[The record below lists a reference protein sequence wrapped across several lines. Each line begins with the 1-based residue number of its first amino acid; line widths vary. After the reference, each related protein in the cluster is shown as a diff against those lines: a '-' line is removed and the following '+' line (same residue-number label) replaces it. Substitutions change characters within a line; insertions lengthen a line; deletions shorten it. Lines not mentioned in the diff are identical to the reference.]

1 MNELENTATAA
12 SHHLYPLIS
21 DLGLILMTAGVAI
34 LLFKKIKQPLV
45 LGYLIAGFLAGPYF
59 TLFPSVKDV
68 QNVEVWAEIGVIILL
83 FSLGLEFS
91 FKKLMKVGGTASITA
106 LVQIVSM
113 VFLGYWC
120 GQMMGWSSMDSIFLG
135 VILSISSTTI
145 ILRAFDELGVKGQK
159 FAGIVFGALIV
170 EDIVAILMM
179 VLLSTVAIS
188 QQFSGMELF
197 ESVLKLLFF
206 LILWFVGGIF
216 FIPTLLK
223 KAKNLL
229 SDETLL
235 IVSLALCL
243 MMVILATMAGFS
255 PALGAFIMGSI
266 IAETTKA
273 ERIEHLIKP
282 VKDLFGA
289 VFFVSVGMLINP
301 STLAE
306 YAIPVVV
313 ITLLTVF
320 GKTLSST
327 IGTLISGQPLKQSVQ
342 TGMSLAQI
350 GEFSFIIATL
360 GMTLGVTSSFL
371 YPIVVAVS
379 AISTFTTPFM
389 IKLSIPVYNM
399 LERNLP
405 KKWTKAIESYSSS
418 SQTIKATS
426 NWVLFLRASIIQIII
441 HSVVIIAVILL
452 SSRVLL
458 PMVNGS
464 QWANVVIAI
473 VTLLCISPFLWALSL
488 RKVAVNAY
496 EELKKERKFLG
507 PIRIVNLIRILFTLF
522 FIGLLLNS
530 FFSNFIAFAALVIFV
545 VAYLA
550 FPKKLQLLYDK
561 IENRFMQNL
570 NDRENTEASKSKKEL
585 SPWDA
590 HMTTF
595 EISAES
601 NIVGKPLYQLEL
613 RERIGINI
621 AAIKRG
627 NITINVPNRN
637 EQIYP
642 NDLLYIIGTD
652 RQIDKFKIYIQQS
665 IVAVPEDNAETV
677 LKNFELKNED
687 FIGKTIRESQL
698 REKTNGLVVGIERE
712 GRRMMNPESHVVLEK
727 DDIIWIVGDKKKMNS
742 ITLNAS

>member
-1 MNELENTATAA
+1 MNELEKTATEA

-21 DLGLILMTAGVAI
+21 DLGLILMTAAVAI

-45 LGYLIAGFLAGPYF
+45 LGYLIAGFLAGPHF

-68 QNVEVWAEIGVIILL
+68 HNVEVWAEIGVIILL

-91 FKKLMKVGGTASITA
+91 FKKLMKVGGTSSVTA
-106 LVQIVSM
+106 LVQIASM
-113 VFLGYWC
+113 VFLGFWV
-120 GQMMGWSSMDSIFLG
+120 GQWIGWSSMDSLFLG

-179 VLLSTVAIS
+179 VLLSTIAVS

-197 ESVLKLLFF
+197 YSVLKLLFF

-301 STLAE
+301 DTLVE
-306 YAIPVVV
+306 YAWPVII

-320 GKTLSST
+320 GKTFSST
-327 IGTLISGQPLKQSVQ
+327 VGTLISGQPLKQSVQ

-360 GMTLGVTSSFL
+360 GMTLGVTSNFL

-389 IKLSIPVYNM
+389 IKMSIPVYNK
-399 LERNLP
+399 LEKILP
-405 KKWTKAIESYSSS
+405 KKFIKAIESYSSS

-441 HSVVIIAVILL
+441 HSVLIIAIILL

-464 QWANVVIAI
+464 QWANVAIATA
-473 VTLLCISPFLWALSL
+473 TLLCIAPFLYALSL
-488 RKVAVNAY
+488 RKVAVKPY
-496 EELKKERKFLG
+496 EELKAENKFRG
-507 PIRIVNLIRILFTLF
+507 PIRIVNFIRILFAILY
-522 FIGLLLNS
+522 IGLLLNS
-530 FFSNFIAFAALVIFV
+530 FFSNVIAFAALVLIV
-545 VAYLA
+545 VAYVL
-550 FPKKLQLLYDK
+550 FPKKLQDFYDK
-561 IENRFMQNL
+561 IENRFLQNL
-570 NDRENTEASKSKKEL
+570 NDRENAEATYSKREL

-595 EISAES
+595 TIDAES
-601 NIVGKPLYQLEL
+601 NVIGKPLHLLAL
-613 RERIGINI
+613 REKVGINI

-627 NITINVPNRN
+627 NFTINVPNRN

-642 NDLLYIIGTD
+642 NDVLFIIGTD
-652 RQIDKFKIYIQQS
+652 RQIDKFRVFMKNS
-665 IVAVPEDNAETV
+665 KVAIPENNAETV
-677 LKNFELKNED
+677 LKNFELRNLD

-698 REKTNGLVVGIERE
+698 REKTDGLIVGIERE
-712 GRRMMNPESHVVLEK
+712 GQRMMNPESHVVLQK
-727 DDIIWIVGDKKKMNS
+727 NDIIWIVGDRKKMNS
-742 ITLNAS
+742 IILNAS

>member
-1 MNELENTATAA
+1 MNELEKTATEA

-21 DLGLILMTAGVAI
+21 DLGLILMTAAVAI
-34 LLFKKIKQPLV
+34 LIFKKIKQPLV
-45 LGYLIAGFLAGPYF
+45 LGYLIAGFLAGPHF

-68 QNVEVWAEIGVIILL
+68 HNVEVWAEIGVIILL

-91 FKKLMKVGGTASITA
+91 FKKLMKVGATSSVTA
-106 LVQIVSM
+106 LVQIASM
-113 VFLGYWC
+113 VFLGYFV
-120 GQMMGWSSMDSIFLG
+120 GQLMGWSTMDSLFLG

-179 VLLSTVAIS
+179 VLLSTIAVS
-188 QQFSGMELF
+188 QQFSGMELVF
-197 ESVLKLLFF
+197 SVLKLLFF

-273 ERIEHLIKP
+273 ERIEHLVKP

-301 STLAE
+301 DTLVE
-306 YAIPVVV
+306 YAWPVII
-313 ITLLTVF
+313 ITLLTVL
-320 GKTLSST
+320 GKTISST

-360 GMTLGVTSSFL
+360 GMTLGVTSNFL

-389 IKLSIPVYNM
+389 IKMSIPVYNK
-399 LERNLP
+399 LEKILP
-405 KKWTKAIESYSSS
+405 NKVIKAIESYSSS

-426 NWVLFLRASIIQIII
+426 NWILFLRASIIQIII
-441 HSVVIIAVILL
+441 HSVLIIAIILL
-452 SSRVLL
+452 SSRVFL

-464 QWANVVIAI
+464 QWANVAIATA
-473 VTLLCISPFLWALSL
+473 TLLCIAPFLYALSL
-488 RKVAVNAY
+488 RKIAVKPY
-496 EELKKERKFLG
+496 EELKAENKFRG
-507 PIRIVNLIRILFTLF
+507 PIRIVNLIRILFAVF
-522 FIGLLLNS
+522 YIGLLLNS
-530 FFSNFIAFAALVIFV
+530 FFSNFIAFAALVVFI
-545 VAYLA
+545 VAYIA
-550 FPKKLQLLYDK
+550 FPKKLQNFYDK

-570 NDRENTEASKSKKEL
+570 NDRENAEATKSKREL

-595 EISAES
+595 EINAES
-601 NIVGKPLYQLEL
+601 NIIGQPLHLLAL
-613 RERIGINI
+613 REKIGINI

-627 NITINVPNRN
+627 NFTINVPNRN

-642 NDLLYIIGTD
+642 NDVLYIIGTD
-652 RQIDKFKIYIQQS
+652 RQIDKFRVFMKNS
-665 IVAVPEDNAETV
+665 KVAIPENDAETV
-677 LKNFELKNED
+677 LKQFELKNDD

-698 REKTNGLVVGIERE
+698 REKTNGLIVGIERE
-712 GRRMMNPESHVVLEK
+712 GQRMMNPESHVVLQK
-727 DDIIWIVGDKKKMNS
+727 NDILWIVGDRKKMNS
-742 ITLNAS
+742 IILNAS